1 MRSIADG
8 ETFAM
13 ASGEQVAL
21 ADRSTLRYVRVTN
34 DSRCKPGR
42 QCVWAGDAEVV
53 FEWTADAAG
62 APESFSLHTGRGDRS
77 RDLGGR
83 RLTLVSLADGA
94 EPEAQ
99 LKLAALPCDD
109 VGRDLSRTRLP
120 RRNLMAPAALPP
132 ARPGR
137 PPACHHR
144 F

>member
-1 MRSIADG
+1 MPADLPRAAAVAGLLPLLCAACSTHAAGAGGMRSIADG

-77 RDLGGR
+77 RDLAGR
-83 RLTLVSLADGA
+83 RLTLVSLAAGRQ
-94 EPEAQ
+94 PEGPLQ
-99 LKLAALPCDD
+99 LAD
-109 VGRDLSRTRLP
+109 LP
-120 RRNLMAPAALPP
+120 REGL
-132 ARPGR
+132 RPQ
-137 PPACHHR
+137 
-144 F
+144 